1 MSPYRKL
8 KLWQHLEGTNT
19 VPGTNLAGKL
29 LRSALGVQ
37 LLMLVC
43 RCAAGERHGDEPALP
58 PTLSLGRLTS

>member
-8 KLWQHLEGTNT
+8 KLRQYLEGTNT

-37 LLMLVC
+37 LLVLVRGC
-43 RCAAGERHGDEPALP
+43 AGERRGGEPALP